1 MTDTKHIVIVGGGI
15 SGLSAAFYARKELQ
29 ARGVK
34 AKITLIEKSGRLGG
48 KLHTLRKDGFVIEKG
63 ADSFL
68 ARKLPIIELTRELG
82 IEAELTA
89 VNPKAKTF
97 ILHKGKL
104 HRMPPGLVLGI
115 PTKVMP
121 FVKSNLISP
130 LGKLRAGLDL
140 VLPRR
145 EADSDESLGDF
156 LQRRVGREVLENIA
170 EPLLAGI
177 YAGDTSVLSLQATF
191 PQFHSIEKKSR
202 SLILGMVASRK
213 TNAKETS
220 ELPNI
225 AKNSMFLTF
234 KNGLSSLVE
243 RLIDVLQDVE
253 VVTGC
258 GVTKLEQAQSDGGA
272 QEYRLT
278 LDDGRVLTADRVI
291 LALPAPQTAALLPD
305 LPEKQPFENMSYV
318 SVANV
323 VMAFRAED
331 VGTAA
336 SEGSGF
342 VVPRREGR
350 FITACTW
357 TSTKWLHTAPEG
369 KALLR
374 MYVGRAGEQEW
385 VSMTDEEIIDR
396 VRRDIREI
404 MGLTEAP
411 LFTEVT
417 RLMRSMPQ
425 YPVGHPDNVRR
436 LLERVRTDLPGLQ
449 LCGSAYN
456 GVGIPDCVRVA
467 KGAAMAAV
475 DGLSELS

>member
-1 MTDTKHIVIVGGGI
+1 MTRAKHIVIVGGGI
-15 SGLSAAFYARKELQ
+15 SGLSAAFYARRELQ
-29 ARGVK
+29 AQGIEAR
-34 AKITLIEKSGRLGG
+34 ITLIEKSDRLGG

-82 IEAELTA
+82 MEPELTA
-89 VNPKAKTF
+89 VNPKAKTY
-97 ILHKGKL
+97 ILHRGRL

-115 PTKVMP
+115 PTEVMP

-145 EADSDESLGDF
+145 QSDSDESLGDF
-156 LQRRVGREVLENIA
+156 LERRVGREVLENIA

-202 SLILGMVASRK
+202 SLILGMMASRR

-234 KNGLSSLVE
+234 KAGLSTLVE
-243 RLIDVLQDVE
+243 RLIRVLDDVE
-253 VVTGC
+253 MIMGC
-258 GVTKLEQAQSDGGA
+258 GVAQLEQAQNADNETS
-272 QEYRLT
+272 YHLT
-278 LDDGRVLTADRVI
+278 LDDGRELVANRVI
-291 LALPAPQTAALLPD
+291 LALPAPQTAALLPN
-305 LPEKQPFENMSYV
+305 LPEKKPFETMNYV

-331 VGTAA
+331 VGPGMD
-336 SEGSGF
+336 GSGF

-385 VSMTDEEIIDR
+385 VSMTDEQIIDR

-404 MGLTEAP
+404 MGLTAAP

-436 LLERVRTDLPGLQ
+436 LLERVREDLPGLQ

-467 KGAAMAAV
+467 KGAALAAV
-475 DGLSELS
+475 NSLGKS